1 METINI
7 EPDRAP
13 PVARVLAREARM
25 LARIGDDED
34 KRIGRALAAAL
45 VDPVRVARI
54 VEESEHGQRRT
65 A

>member
-1 METINI
+1 M
-7 EPDRAP
+7 
-13 PVARVLAREARM
+13 ARVLAREARM